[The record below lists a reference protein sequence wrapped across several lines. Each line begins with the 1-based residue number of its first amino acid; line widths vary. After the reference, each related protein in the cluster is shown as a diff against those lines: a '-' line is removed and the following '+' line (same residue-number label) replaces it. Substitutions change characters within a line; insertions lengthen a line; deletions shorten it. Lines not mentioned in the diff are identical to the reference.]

1 MLVDSFLPINKKKE
15 SKMMKMDVRTSL
27 AYQQHGDLLDESD
40 ISINTMR
47 ISSIF
52 WTVLNATGTDMTHF

>member
-15 SKMMKMDVRTSL
+15 SKMTKMDVRTSL
-27 AYQQHGDLLDESD
+27 AYQQHGNLLAESD

-52 WTVLNATGTDMTHF
+52 